1 MEAFIHGIPKAEL
14 HVHIEGTLEPELM
27 LELAERNGVV
37 LPYDSVAAIRAAYQ
51 FSDLQSFLD
60 IYFKGVEVL
69 QTEQD
74 FYDLTRAYL
83 ERSHAQGA
91 RHTEIFFDAQAHT
104 ERGVPFADI
113 ITGIHRALKE
123 ARERYDLSSLLILC
137 FLRHLSVES
146 AHATLDEAL
155 PYRDRIVGVGL
166 DSSERDHPPRKFAEV
181 FARARE
187 AGLYAV
193 AHAGEEG
200 PPEYISEA
208 LDLLHVQRIDH
219 GVRCLE
225 DDELVQRLVAEKVP
239 LTVCPMS
246 NVKLRL
252 FDTMADHTLAE
263 LLKQGLF
270 VTVNSDDPAYFGGYA
285 ADNLL
290 AAQQALGLTRENVI
304 QLARNSLQASFVDKA
319 RKRLLLGELESFL
332 AQHAGNA

>member
-1 MEAFIHGIPKAEL
+1 MDAFIHGIPKAEL

-27 LELAERNGVV
+27 LELAERNGVA
-37 LPYDSVAAIRAAYQ
+37 LPYDTVADIRAAYE
-51 FSDLQSFLD
+51 FSNLQSFLD
-60 IYFKGVEVL
+60 IYYKGVEVL

-83 ERSHAQGA
+83 ERSHAQGV
-91 RHTEIFFDAQAHT
+91 RHTEIFFDPQAHT
-104 ERGVPFADI
+104 DRGVPFADI
-113 ITGIHRALKE
+113 INGIHRALE
-123 ARERYDLSSLLILC
+123 QARERHNLSSLVILC
-137 FLRHLSVES
+137 FLRHLSAES
-146 AHATLDEAL
+146 AHAILDEAL
-155 PYRDRIVGVGL
+155 HYRDRIVGVGL
-166 DSSERDHPPRKFAEV
+166 DSSERDHPPSKFAEV

-187 AGLYAV
+187 AGLHAV

-200 PPEYISEA
+200 PPEYIREA

-263 LLKQGLF
+263 LLEQGLF

-290 AAQQALGLTRENVI
+290 AAQQALGLTREHVS
-304 QLARNSLQASFVDKA
+304 QLARNSLQASFVGEA
-319 RKRLLLGELESFL
+319 RKQRLLGELERFL
-332 AQHAGNA
+332 AQHDVNA